1 MRRRG
6 HRLGAARSALLAIGA
21 LAALGLTASPAG
33 AVRVPNSLPGAEGPA
48 ENGAADLW
56 IPVVAVVVVGVVAL
70 VAVRRRGTSAAARSA
85 PRAAVAGPGVRGR
98 PRRYGPRPT
107 PLPEL
112 DAQASRQLVA
122 TDDAVR
128 TSHEDVGFAA
138 AQAGAP
144 AVKTFAEAVDYA
156 REELAAAFRL
166 RAQLDGDAP
175 DEVTRRQLLDEIL
188 SHCTQAN
195 RRLDAEAQAFDRL
208 RGLEADVPE
217 LLEQAEAHA
226 TALPGRIAAAEHEL
240 APLAAEYGG
249 EPLAPV
255 AGHPAQA
262 RALLDFARERL
273 DLARSAVGTD
283 HGRAALFVR
292 LAEGALGQAAT
303 LAEATAR
310 RAADLRE
317 AEGLLG
323 EDRPP
328 GPYDPLAALRDGPYA
343 EFAARS
349 EVAAARDL
357 ISTHRGAI
365 GCAAR
370 TNLAGAE
377 RSDVPPADAYRLA
390 RAAQRL
396 ALNDLTVHTPLSP
409 AALGGLLLPPHGAFG
424 ATSGPTGE
432 QAAPT
437 TFGGPRT

>member
-6 HRLGAARSALLAIGA
+6 HRPGAATALLVVGA
-21 LAALGLTASPAG
+21 LAAVAASPG
-33 AVRVPNSLPGAEGPA
+33 A
-48 ENGAADLW
+48 ENGAGDLW
-56 IPVVAVVVVGVVAL
+56 IPVVAVAAVALVTL
-70 VAVRRRGTSAAARSA
+70 VAVRRRGASAAARG
-85 PRAAVAGPGVRGR
+85 AAQGREAGPGVRGR

-112 DAQASRQLVA
+112 DAQASQQLVA

-144 AVKTFAEAVDYA
+144 AVKPFAEAVDYA
-156 REELAAAFRL
+156 REELAVAFRL
-166 RAQLDGDAP
+166 RARLDDGTP
-175 DEVTRRQLLDEIL
+175 DEATRRQMLDEIL

-195 RRLDAEAQAFDRL
+195 RRLDAEAGAFDRL

-217 LLEQAEAHA
+217 LLEQAEARA

-240 APLAAEYGG
+240 APLAAAYGA

-273 DLARSAVGTD
+273 DLARAAVGTD

-317 AEGLLG
+317 ADALLG
-323 EDRPP
+323 SDRPP
-328 GPYDPLAALRDGPYA
+328 GPYDPLAALRQDGPYA
-343 EFAARS
+343 DFAARS

-377 RSDVPPADAYRLA
+377 RSGVPPAESDHLA

-396 ALNDLTVHTPLSP
+396 ALNDLTARTPLSP

-432 QAAPT
+432 EMAPA
-437 TFGGPRT
+437 TFGGPRA